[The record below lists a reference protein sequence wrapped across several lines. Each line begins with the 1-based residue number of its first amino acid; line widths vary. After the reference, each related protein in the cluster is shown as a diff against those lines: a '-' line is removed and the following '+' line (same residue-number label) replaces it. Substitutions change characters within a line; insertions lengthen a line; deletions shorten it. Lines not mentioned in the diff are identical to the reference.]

1 VAERVV
7 LHIGLMKSGTTFVQ
21 GFLGA
26 HRARLRDHD
35 VLFPGKTWSDQVQA
49 IVDFMGYDVRR
60 TARTEGAWQRLRE
73 EIEARPGT
81 AVVSMEFLAAV
92 KAVNIERFVA
102 EFDGTPTEVVVTA
115 RDLGRNLPAMWQEGL
130 KNGRAW
136 TWREYL
142 DGVRDGGPAGR
153 HFWRQ
158 QAAGKIVAKWADAVG
173 AERTTVVTLPPRGA
187 PRDLLWRRFTEA
199 LRLPALADWEL
210 PPAANESLGAASS
223 QVMRRLNEQLPELRV
238 PTYQRVVKGV
248 LANRVLA
255 SNKSAEQP
263 IGFKVEPWLAR
274 RAETIRRRIE
284 ECGVHVVGTLDDLV
298 PQDVPGVEPDDV
310 PDHDIAEAAMAAIR
324 GMVLRQVDR
333 EAGGEGRGTPG
344 PTG

>member
-1 VAERVV
+1 
-7 LHIGLMKSGTTFVQ
+7 MKSGTTFVQ

-26 HRARLRDHD
+26 HRDRLRDQD
-35 VLFPGKTWSDQVQA
+35 VLFPGKTWGDQVQA

-73 EIEARPGT
+73 QVEAHPGT
-81 AVVSMEFLAAV
+81 AVISMEFLAAV
-92 KAVNIERFVA
+92 KPANIERFVA
-102 EFDGTPTEVVVTA
+102 EFGETPTEVVVTA

-173 AERTTVVTLPPRGA
+173 ADHATVVTLPPRGA
-187 PRDLLWRRFTEA
+187 PRDLLWKRFTEA
-199 LRLPALADWEL
+199 LRLPALADWEP

-223 QVMRRLNEQLPELRV
+223 QVMRRLNEQLPELPV

-255 SNKSAEQP
+255 SNKSDEQP
-263 IGFKVEPWLAR
+263 IGFQVEPWLAR

-284 ECGVHVVGTLDDLV
+284 ECGVRVVGSLDDLV
-298 PQDVPGVEPDDV
+298 PQDVPGVDPDHV
-310 PDHDIAEAAMAAIR
+310 PDRDMADAALIALR
-324 GMVLRQVDR
+324 GMVLRQVAR
-333 EAGGEGRGTPG
+333 EAGGQGREPSGPSG
-344 PTG
+344 PTAPTD

>member
-1 VAERVV
+1 
-7 LHIGLMKSGTTFVQ
+7 
-21 GFLGA
+21 
-26 HRARLRDHD
+26 
-35 VLFPGKTWSDQVQA
+35 
-49 IVDFMGYDVRR
+49 
-60 TARTEGAWQRLRE
+60 
-73 EIEARPGT
+73 
-81 AVVSMEFLAAV
+81 
-92 KAVNIERFVA
+92 
-102 EFDGTPTEVVVTA
+102 
-115 RDLGRNLPAMWQEGL
+115 
-130 KNGRAW
+130 
-136 TWREYL
+136 
-142 DGVRDGGPAGR
+142 
-153 HFWRQ
+153 
-158 QAAGKIVAKWADAVG
+158 VAKWADAVG

-324 GMVLRQVDR
+324 GMVLREVDR
-333 EAGGEGRGTPG
+333 EARGEGRRTPG